1 MRRTHAGNR
10 HGPGLHARGRRAPP
24 AQTSPAQSEHRTLDA
39 QLVRRYRDA
48 EVAYAKARERF
59 DRKDFEGTRKGLDTC
74 LGLVPA
80 HANAHLLLAKV
91 LYVEKDFAGAL
102 EEVLRAK
109 SGHETTAAIV
119 SRMQEE
125 RMSEL
130 RGRLKE
136 KDDALSD
143 LKVRAAQSPGSAL
156 ALQQQMIQVEG
167 EKAEINRILNAQRPD
182 PSAIPAEYSFFHG
195 NVLLRLQR
203 PAEAVVQYELALKAN
218 PGYGEAANNLAALH
232 YSARQYDEAAR
243 VVTEA
248 EGQGVVVNPELKKA
262 IEAARA
268 QPR

>member
-1 MRRTHAGNR
+1 MRKVATVLVFTLAVAWPLPART
-10 HGPGLHARGRRAPP
+10 
-24 AQTSPAQSEHRTLDA
+24 SSAQSEHQTLDA

-48 EVAYAKARERF
+48 EVVYAKAREHF
-59 DRKDFEGTRKGLDTC
+59 DRKDFERTREAIGAC

-91 LYVEKDFAGAL
+91 LYVGKDFAGAL

-109 SGHETTAAIV
+109 SGHETTATLV

-125 RMSEL
+125 RMSGL
-130 RGRLKE
+130 RGRLAE

-143 LKVRAAQSPGSAL
+143 LKARAAQSPGAAQ
-156 ALQQQMIQVEG
+156 ALQQQILQVEG

-203 PAEAVVQYELALKAN
+203 PAEAVIQYELALKAN

-232 YSARQYDEAAR
+232 YSARRYDEAAG
-243 VVTEA
+243 VVKEA
-248 EGQGVVVNPELKKA
+248 EGRGVVINPELKKA